1 MAASRFE
8 RARDSEKILICVSLN
23 PIPQISELRRPF
35 HHLASVAK
43 ATAEHVSAYMLSLEP
58 FEPDLGG
65 AKTLRD
71 LLKQLPADNMKIAEG
86 GYIEQGVVG
95 RQYTNLIFDD
105 LDFDAIVTTPF
116 LGFDFVAPFVERRDR
131 LVFLRCSSPEPDTKH
146 RRPQQPLEGESL
158 IEHVADLANQWNH
171 HDNLGLVIGA
181 TDLDGLTQAR
191 RLCPNLPILVASADG
206 ADVDLGRVVVAG
218 LGKDEPRL
226 MVQSERD
233 IVYASMGD
241 DFTVSARAAAREWR
255 RRLDDLMTAASAT
268 RQQSN

>member
-8 RARDSEKILICVSLN
+8 RAGGSDKILICVSLN

-43 ATAEHVSAYMLSLEP
+43 ATAEHVSAYMLNLEP

-71 LLKQLPADNMKIAEG
+71 LLKQLPANNIKIAEG

-105 LDFDAIVTTPF
+105 LEFDAVVTTPF
-116 LGFDFVAPFVERRDR
+116 LGFDFVAPFVERCDR
-131 LVFLRCSSPEPDTKH
+131 LIFLRCFSPEPGTKH
-146 RRPQQPLEGESL
+146 RRPQQPMEGESL
-158 IEHVADLANQWNH
+158 IQHVADLINQWKH
-171 HDNLGLVIGA
+171 HDNLGLVIEA
-181 TDLDGLTQAR
+181 TDLAGLTAAR
-191 RLCPNLPILVASADG
+191 RLCPNLPILVTSADG

-218 LGKDEPRL
+218 LGEDEPHL
-226 MVQSERD
+226 VVQCERD

-241 DFTVSARAAAREWR
+241 DFTVSARTAAREWR
-255 RRLDDLMTAASAT
+255 RRLDELTTAASAA
-268 RQQSN
+268 R

>member
-8 RARDSEKILICVSLN
+8 RAGGSDKILICVSLN

-43 ATAEHVSAYMLSLEP
+43 ATAEHVSAYMLNLEP

-65 AKTLRD
+65 TKTLRD
-71 LLKQLPADNMKIAEG
+71 LLKQLPANNIKIAEG

-95 RQYTNLIFDD
+95 RQYTKLIFDD
-105 LDFDAIVTTPF
+105 LDFHAVVTTPF
-116 LGFDFVAPFVERRDR
+116 LGFDFIAPFVERRDR
-131 LVFLRCSSPEPDTKH
+131 LVFLRCSSPEPGTKQRH
-146 RRPQQPLEGESL
+146 PQQFMEGEPL
-158 IEHVADLANQWNH
+158 IEHVAELTNQWNH

-181 TDLDGLTQAR
+181 TDLAGLTTAR
-191 RLCPNLPILVASADG
+191 RLCPNLPILVTSADG

-218 LGKDEPRL
+218 LGEDEPCL
-226 MVQSERD
+226 VVQSERD

-241 DFTVSARAAAREWR
+241 DFTVSARAAARGWR
-255 RRLDDLMTAASAT
+255 RRLDDLTIAVSAA
-268 RQQSN
+268 RQQ